1 MRLRMGLSRAAL
13 AFSPSLLFSDMSE
26 KSKTKVEV
34 NPREIA
40 MKAGAEAG
48 GAVKRVG
55 TLDGRFERSISNFI
69 LISFRSFLI
78 FRH

>member
-1 MRLRMGLSRAAL
+1 MSRAAL
-13 AFSPSLLFSDMSE
+13 AFSPSLLFKDMSE
-26 KSKTKVEV
+26 NSKTKTEV

-55 TLDGRFERSISNFI
+55 ALDGRFERSIKVFD
-69 LISFRSFLI
+69 
-78 FRH
+78 